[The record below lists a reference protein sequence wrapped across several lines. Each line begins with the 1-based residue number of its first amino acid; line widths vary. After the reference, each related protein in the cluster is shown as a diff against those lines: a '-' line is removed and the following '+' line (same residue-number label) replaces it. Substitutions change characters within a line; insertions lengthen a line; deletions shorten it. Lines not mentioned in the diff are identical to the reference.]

1 MARVTVEKAV
11 KKIGNRFD
19 LVILAAKRA
28 RQIQIRGKIPLLS
41 EKNDKTTILALR
53 EIEKGLI
60 NKKII
65 NNYEKN
71 NLEEKLKSIDLNNY

>member
-1 MARVTVEKAV
+1 MARVTIEKAV
-11 KKIGNRFD
+11 QKIGNRFD

-60 NKKII
+60 NKEII

-71 NLEEKLKSIDLNNY
+71 NEEEKFKSINLDNY

>member
-11 KKIGNRFD
+11 QKIGNRFD
-19 LVILAAKRA
+19 LVIIAAKRA

-53 EIEKGLI
+53 EIEQGLI

-65 NNYEKN
+65 NSYEKN
-71 NLEEKLKSIDLNNY
+71 IDKKFKLMNLNNY

>member
-11 KKIGNRFD
+11 QKIGNRFD

-28 RQIQIRGKIPLLS
+28 RQIQIKGKIPLLS
-41 EKNDKTTILALR
+41 EKNDKATILALR

-60 NKKII
+60 NKEII

-71 NLEEKLKSIDLNNY
+71 NIEEKIKSIDLDNY

>member
-19 LVILAAKRA
+19 LVIIAAKRA

-53 EIEKGLI
+53 EIEQGLI
-60 NKKII
+60 NKKTID
-65 NNYEKN
+65 NYEKN
-71 NLEEKLKSIDLNNY
+71 IDKKFQSIDLDNY

>member
-1 MARVTVEKAV
+1 MARITVEKAV

-19 LVILAAKRA
+19 LVIVASKRA
-28 RQIQIRGKIPLLS
+28 RQIQIRGKIPLLV

-53 EIEKGLI
+53 EIEQGLI

-65 NNYEKN
+65 NKYEKN
-71 NLEEKLKSIDLNNY
+71 TEKKLETIDLHNY

>member
-19 LVILAAKRA
+19 LVIIASKRA
-28 RQIQIRGKIPLLS
+28 RQIQIRGKIPLLP

-53 EIEKGLI
+53 EIEQGLI

-65 NNYEKN
+65 DNYEKN
-71 NLEEKLKSIDLNNY
+71 IDKKLQSVDIYNY